1 MSENLRSQVVT
12 QGVQRSPNRAMLRA
26 VGFKDEDFNKAIV
39 GIANGY
45 STITPCNMGINQLAQ
60 RAEVGIKTAGAMP
73 QVFGTI
79 TISDGISMGT
89 EGMKYSLVSR
99 EVIADSIETACTGQ
113 SMDGV
118 LAIGGCDK
126 NMPGAMLAIA
136 RMNIPAIFVY
146 GGTIKPGHYNGRD
159 LTVVSSFEA
168 VGQYSAGRIDDQELL
183 EVETRACPGA
193 GSCGGMFTA
202 NTMSSAFEAMGM
214 SLPYSSTMAAEDA
227 EKADSTEKSA
237 YVLVEAIKKQI
248 LPRQIITRKS
258 IENAISVIM
267 AVGGSTNAVLHFLAI
282 ARAADVEL
290 TIDDFETIRARV
302 PVLCDLKPS
311 GKYVATDLHKAGG
324 IPQVMK
330 MLLVHNLLHTDSLTI
345 SGQTIA
351 EILADIPEEPSTNQD
366 VIRTWNNPMYPQGH
380 LAILRGNLA
389 TEGSVA
395 KITGVKKP
403 VITGTARVFE
413 SEEASLDAILAG
425 KIQAGDILVIRYEG
439 PKGGPGMR
447 EMLAPTSAIIGA
459 GLGDAVAL
467 ITDGRFSGGTYGMVV
482 GHVAPEAA
490 VGGAIALVEEGD
502 SITID
507 APARLLQLNISE
519 DELAHRRA
527 NWQPPAPRYT
537 KGVLAKYAK
546 LVSSSSIGAVTD
558 LDLFNN

>member
-1 MSENLRSQVVT
+1 MSENLRSQIVT

-60 RAEVGIKTAGAMP
+60 RAEVGTRTAGAMP

-79 TISDGISMGT
+79 TVSDGISMGT

-168 VGQYSAGRIDDQELL
+168 VGQYSAGKIDDKELL
-183 EVETRACPGA
+183 EVESRACPGA

-202 NTMSSAFEAMGM
+202 NTMSSAFEALGM

-227 EKADSTEKSA
+227 EKADSAEKSA
-237 YVLVEAIKKQI
+237 FVLVEAIRKQI

-290 TIDDFETIRARV
+290 TLDDFETIRARV

-330 MLLVHNLLHTDSLTI
+330 MLLAHDLLHGDSITI
-345 SGQTIA
+345 TGQTIA
-351 EILADIPEEPSTNQD
+351 EILADIPQEPSVNQD
-366 VIRTWNNPMYPQGH
+366 VIRPWNNPMYAQGH

-389 TEGSVA
+389 TEGAVA

-403 VITGTARVFE
+403 VITGPARVFE

-459 GLGDAVAL
+459 GLGDAVGL

-519 DELAHRRA
+519 EELARRRA
-527 NWQPPAPRYT
+527 NWQPPASRYT

-558 LDLFNN
+558 LDLF